1 MSMTPEQLQAE
12 FLQLAPGTRA
22 RLAVALLDSLDEP
35 VTELDLEWAAEAKR
49 RYEELRAG
57 LVQSIPSEE
66 VFAQARARLNA
77 SR

>member
-1 MSMTPEQLQAE
+1 MTPEQLQAE

-35 VTELDLEWAAEAKR
+35 VTELDLAWAAEAKR
-49 RYEELRAG
+49 RYEEL
-57 LVQSIPSEE
+57 QSGVAKALPSDE

-77 SR
+77 PR